1 MKLSALLKDLEV
13 QEIYGSKSIEITGI
27 SNHSKRVSPGNLFIA
42 KRGQVTD
49 GNLYTPEAVASGAVA
64 ILSDIYDPSLKN
76 VTQIIHPSMTGLEGE
91 LIARYYGYPSQELL
105 TIGVTGT
112 KGKTTTTYLIR
123 HLLES
128 QNRRSGLI
136 GTVEYIVGH
145 QQYPATHTTP
155 DVLTNHRMLRQMIQ
169 ENCQAAV
176 MEVSSHALD
185 QDRLYGIDCD
195 VAVFTNLTPD
205 HLDYHGTYQNYIE
218 AKQKL
223 FQKCERAVYNA
234 DSPEWEKVLSQC
246 SVETL
251 SYGLISPAD
260 VTADQIQM
268 SSEGSRFQVTC
279 NGDTILCESPL
290 VGIYNVSNVLA
301 AIAAIVACGYP
312 FQSTVAAVKSFH
324 QVPGRMELV
333 RNALGRKVFVDYAH
347 SGESLRSVLE
357 CLHGLKKGRII
368 TVFGCGG
375 DRDPARRVDMARAA
389 EKYSDISIVTTDNP
403 RSENP
408 EKIIEDILDGFSK
421 LDRVIVEGDRRQAI
435 EKAIQIAANEDLILI
450 AGKGHERF
458 QIFLNQMVEFDDR
471 LVVAEVCENELATI

>member
-155 DVLTNHRMLRQMIQ
+155 DVLTNHRMLRHI
-169 ENCQAAV
+169 
-176 MEVSSHALD
+176 
-185 QDRLYGIDCD
+185 GI
-195 VAVFTNLTPD
+195 
-205 HLDYHGTYQNYIE
+205 G
-218 AKQKL
+218 
-223 FQKCERAVYNA
+223 R
-234 DSPEWEKVLSQC
+234 
-246 SVETL
+246 
-251 SYGLISPAD
+251 
-260 VTADQIQM
+260 QI
-268 SSEGSRFQVTC
+268 
-279 NGDTILCESPL
+279 L
-290 VGIYNVSNVLA
+290 
-301 AIAAIVACGYP
+301 
-312 FQSTVAAVKSFH
+312 
-324 QVPGRMELV
+324 
-333 RNALGRKVFVDYAH
+333 
-347 SGESLRSVLE
+347 
-357 CLHGLKKGRII
+357 
-368 TVFGCGG
+368 
-375 DRDPARRVDMARAA
+375 
-389 EKYSDISIVTTDNP
+389 
-403 RSENP
+403 
-408 EKIIEDILDGFSK
+408 
-421 LDRVIVEGDRRQAI
+421 
-435 EKAIQIAANEDLILI
+435 
-450 AGKGHERF
+450 
-458 QIFLNQMVEFDDR
+458 
-471 LVVAEVCENELATI
+471 